1 MEYSILVVDDQ
12 PENIRFISILLKEM
26 ELGNKIYSAP
36 NGKVALGLIEKIT
49 PDLILSDWGMPE
61 MDGLE
66 LLKALKAS
74 HKTKDIPFIMISA
87 IKIDAASMKESFEAG
102 VHDYLKKPFDKLEF
116 VARVT
121 ATLKLQDAYL
131 KIKKNGEEIAN
142 QALLI
147 SKQHEELQKL
157 NMLKDRIFSIISH
170 DVRAPLATLDG
181 LLEIFSDEEIQLDE
195 KELIGYVGTV
205 KTELNSIQSLMD
217 NLLYWA
223 KSQLANREMSKT
235 DVNINEVTQEISEL
249 FHDKIVKKSLDF
261 YNHANSNTTI
271 YGDKNVISFVIR
283 NLFANAIKFTP
294 IGGRI
299 TVDLKVIEDS
309 AIISVIDTGVGM
321 DKEVLDSIFD
331 EDVVSTQKGTSGE
344 VGTGLGLMLCK
355 ELIEQN
361 KGSLSVKSE
370 IGKGSTF
377 SFTIP
382 IEN

>member
-309 AIISVIDTGVGM
+309 VVISVIDTGVGM

-331 EDVVSTQKGTSGE
+331 EDMVSTQKGTSGE